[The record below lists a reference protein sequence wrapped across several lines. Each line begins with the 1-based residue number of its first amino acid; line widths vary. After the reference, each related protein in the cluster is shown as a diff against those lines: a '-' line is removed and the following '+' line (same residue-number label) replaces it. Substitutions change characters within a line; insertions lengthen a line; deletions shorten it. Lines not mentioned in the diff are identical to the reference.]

1 MSAEEDVDTT
11 RTAVK
16 TYIPTYQRDTW
27 DEDADE
33 MDMSRSEFV
42 RSMVQAGRRG
52 FELDGNEESPREDRD
67 SDTEGSESPESSQE
81 AVEHPFETRILSA
94 LSRAEYLSW
103 EELVEAVT
111 TDIEEQL
118 ETTLQE
124 LQADNVVRYSGPNGG
139 YTIDQ

>member
-1 MSAEEDVDTT
+1 MATEDSVDTS

-16 TYIPTYQRDTW
+16 TYIPAYQRDQW
-27 DEDADE
+27 DADADE

-42 RSMVQAGRRG
+42 RSMIQAGRRG
-52 FELDGNEESPREDRD
+52 FELAEDESDGEERSDDGQATQPGNESP
-67 SDTEGSESPESSQE
+67 TG
-81 AVEHPFETRILSA
+81 HPFESRILSA

-111 TDIEEQL
+111 TDIEAQL

-139 YTIDQ
+139 YTIDE